1 MAIGWSHRI
10 LAWLV
15 DALVLLG
22 PASFPTPAASFAA
35 LVIAVVLAWSLVQKA
50 PTRTLGAGRRLAVA
64 RPIVE
69 PRRSFDP
76 DAAGRPRPRAP
87 GA

>member
-1 MAIGWSHRI
+1 MAIGWPYRI
-10 LAWLV
+10 FAWLMAAV
-15 DALVLLG
+15 VVLG
-22 PASFPTPAASFAA
+22 AAPTPAASLAA
-35 LVIAVVLAWSLVQKA
+35 LVIAVVLAWSLVQEA

>member
-1 MAIGWSHRI
+1 MTSGWRIVPWLMA
-10 LAWLV
+10 AV
-15 DALVLLG
+15 VVLG
-22 PASFPTPAASFAA
+22 AAPTPAASLAA
-35 LVIAVVLAWSLVQKA
+35 LVIAVVLAWSFVQKA

-64 RPIVE
+64 RPVVE

-76 DAAGRPRPRAP
+76 DAPGRPRPRAP